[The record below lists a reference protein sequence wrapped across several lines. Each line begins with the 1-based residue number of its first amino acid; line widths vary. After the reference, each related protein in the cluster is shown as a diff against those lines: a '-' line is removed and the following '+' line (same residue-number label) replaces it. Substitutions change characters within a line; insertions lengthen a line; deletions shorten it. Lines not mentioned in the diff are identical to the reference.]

1 MALLQDAQE
10 RAARG
15 RRAVTKARGPRRG
28 HLRLKQA
35 HPARTA
41 TAAAPRAAP
50 LAMAAP
56 PMRLRLEFGGSLV
69 PSDVRRCMYAAPAQ
83 GGSVGELLDA
93 IRADPTFGL
102 GPEAALQL
110 RCDPRPCPPPAPC
123 PC

>member
-1 MALLQDAQE
+1 MDLDSHKS
-10 RAARG
+10 G
-15 RRAVTKARGPRRG
+15 R
-28 HLRLKQA
+28 LRLKQA

-41 TAAAPRAAP
+41 AAAAPRAAF

-110 RCDPRPCPPPAPC
+110 RCDPRPCPPPAPWPC